1 MLIDLRT
8 HLISLVAVFLALGIG
23 ILVGID
29 MIGGRAV
36 ISQER
41 TMITRLQADFHN
53 LQTAE
58 TSLHTQL
65 SQQGAELAVANQFAT
80 GAVPYMVSGKL
91 TGTVVAIVTTSVHV
105 GSAPVVTVLRQA
117 GASLGPVLT
126 LDPEPPATSAVWAD
140 AGAILNVPASPQT
153 VYAALARQIGASFST
168 GNLAPLTQ
176 LEALGL
182 FRITGTLTSQVG
194 GVVLIAG
201 SPSASDPLAGL
212 LGVPL
217 VRILKTDRLS
227 AVAGQWSTVPAQYS
241 TIPLFQGLGIT
252 TVDDIDLA
260 AGQVSTIWGLT
271 GTVGNYGLLPTA
283 QALMPISATP

>member
-1 MLIDLRT
+1 MVIDLRT

-41 TMITRLQADFHN
+41 GMITRLQVDFHN

-58 TSLHTQL
+58 TSLHSQL
-65 SQQGAELAVANQFAT
+65 TRQSAQLAVANQFAA
-80 GAVPYMVSGKL
+80 GVVPYMVSGKL
-91 TGTVVAIVTTSVHV
+91 TGTVVAVVTTSARA
-105 GSAPVVTVLRQA
+105 GSAPVVSVLRQA
-117 GASLGPVLT
+117 GATLGPVVT
-126 LDPEPPATSAVWAD
+126 LDPQPATTSAVWAE
-140 AGAILNVPASPQT
+140 AGAILNVPATPQA
-153 VYAALARQIGASFST
+153 VYPALAKQIGASFEAGS
-168 GNLAPLTQ
+168 LAPLTQ

-182 FRITGTLTSQVG
+182 FRVSGALTSQVG

-201 SPSASDPLAGL
+201 SVNASDPLAGL

-217 VRILKTDRLS
+217 VRILKADRLP
-227 AVAGQWSTVPAQYS
+227 AVAGQWSTVPVQYS
-241 TIPLFQGLGIT
+241 TIPLFQGLGVT
-252 TVDDIDLA
+252 TVDDLDLA
-260 AGQVSTIWGLT
+260 SGQVATVWGLT

>member
-1 MLIDLRT
+1 MIDLRT

-41 TMITRLQADFHN
+41 GMITRLQSDFHN
-53 LQTAE
+53 LQTSEA
-58 TSLHTQL
+58 TLHTQL
-65 SQQGAELAVANQFAT
+65 TVQGAQLTVANQFAT
-80 GAVPYMVSGKL
+80 DAVPYMVSGKL
-91 TGTVVAIVTTSVHV
+91 TGTTVAIVTTSAHV

-117 GASLGPVLT
+117 GATLGPVLS
-126 LDPEPPATSAVWAD
+126 LDPEPAANSAVWAD
-140 AGAILNVPASPQT
+140 AGAILNVPASPQA
-153 VYAALARQIGASFST
+153 VYAALARQIGASFHS
-168 GNLAPLTQ
+168 GNMAPLVQ
-176 LEALGL
+176 LEALDL
-182 FRITGTLTSQVG
+182 FKISGTLTAPAG

-201 SPSASDPLAGL
+201 SPTASDPLAGL

-217 VRILKTDRLS
+217 VRMLKSDRLP
-227 AVAGQWSTVPAQYS
+227 AVAGQWSTVSAQYS

-260 AGQVSTIWGLT
+260 AGQVSTVWGLT

-283 QALMPISATP
+283 QALMPIATTP